1 MTAPAAPAAP
11 GPPLAATP
19 VLLRELFTDRL
30 ALLTRA
36 RGYGPLARL
45 RIGPKTM
52 FVVNHPDAAAHVL
65 TTHAGN
71 YTKGIGLAEARR
83 VLGDGVLT
91 SDGPAWKEQRRA
103 VAPSFTPARLAEQ
116 IPVVADEAGAL
127 VERLGARVEDGPVD
141 VTAEMTA
148 LTLGVLGR
156 TLVGADL
163 TAYPDLGHAFETVQD
178 QAMLE
183 AVTLGASVSW
193 RPTPGGHRFRAAQRR
208 LVAVVDAI
216 LDTGRGELV
225 ARLGAG
231 VDRATLRGRL
241 VTLLLA
247 GHETTAATLSWALHR
262 LSRHPE
268 VRRRVRAEAREVLG
282 DRPGDVD
289 DLARLSYTAQVVSE
303 TVRLHPPVW
312 LLPRVAVDDDVVAGY
327 RVPAGSD
334 VVVCPYTLH
343 RDPAWWDE
351 PEVFDPERFAPGATW
366 PKEAYLP
373 FGAGRHFCVGSNL
386 GTAEAVLVLARLCR
400 DLDLRA
406 VAGSSSSGR
415 APLRSVSREP
425 RGEPMLSLRVRGG
438 LPLTVHKPS

>member
-1 MTAPAAPAAP
+1 MTSPAPPAP

-36 RGYGPLARL
+36 RGYGPVARL

-52 FVVNHPDAAAHVL
+52 VVANHPDAAAHVL

-71 YTKGIGLAEARR
+71 YTKGIGLVQARR

-103 VAPSFTPARLAEQ
+103 VAPAFTPARLAEQ

-127 VERLGARVEDGPVD
+127 VERLAARVDGGPVD
-141 VTAEMTA
+141 VTAEATA

-156 TLVGADL
+156 ALVGADL
-163 TAYPDLGHAFETVQD
+163 TAYPDLGHVFETVQD

-183 AVTLGASVSW
+183 AVTLGAATTW
-193 RPTPGGHRFRAAQRR
+193 RPTPGGRRFRAAQRR
-208 LVAVVDAI
+208 LATVVDAI
-216 LDTGRGELV
+216 LDAGGGELV

-231 VDRATLRGRL
+231 VDRAALRGRL

-247 GHETTAATLSWALHR
+247 GHETTASTLSWALHR

-289 DLARLSYTAQVVSE
+289 DLARLTYTAQVISE
-303 TVRLHPPVW
+303 TARLHPPVW
-312 LLPRVAVDDDVVAGY
+312 LLPRVAVDDDVVAGFT
-327 RVPAGSD
+327 VPAGTD
-334 VVVCPYTLH
+334 VVVCPSTLH
-343 RDPAWWDE
+343 RDPAWWRE
-351 PEVFDPERFAPGATW
+351 PEVFDPDRFAAGATW

-386 GTAEAVLVLARLCR
+386 GTAEAVLVLARVCR
-400 DLDLRA
+400 ELDLRA
-406 VAGSSSSGR
+406 VPGH
-415 APLRSVSREP
+415 EP
-425 RGEPMLSLRVRGG
+425 AGEPMLSLRVRGG
-438 LPLTVHKPS
+438 LPLTVHKAEDP